1 MLSRYSEISNGNFK
15 KFFKKSTFLGILVS
29 VVSSAT
35 PGYSVTFPDLDGIKQ
50 GRAPYVVALW
60 TVDSESNA
68 RKQLYCTG
76 VLIDKFH
83 FLTAAHCLDI
93 DEPFIAVGGVTD
105 ASERGQ
111 TLIIT
116 GYAIHPRYDVKTLQ
130 NDIAIARLYYG
141 VDQNAEWGKFIGN
154 YPEIPAND
162 KKFRTDMRLFGWGQ
176 KQNGR
181 DSTRL
186 TSVKQDEFKDAAK
199 KAHQYFNESTMLGAG
214 FKYSK
219 ENLYAG
225 ACYGDSGGPLIA
237 NETSKQVLVGLVSY
251 GSAKGCDVRKPAVYT
266 RVAYY
271 NSWIKA
277 TKDKLLRE
285 WKKKGIRVGGSPST
299 FSLPSF
305 SNRFLSSEYVS
316 SSQSNVS
323 TIELSRD
330 PDAGRADMN
339 YMMLQIYDASRMGI
353 NIYFSNPIDGCLLR
367 QKGYMQL
374 QIAIDSFQEV
384 DFESKVYSSSGCFK
398 NDSTVTTYYVTTP
411 PKSFSGSCAVDVT
424 PFEDKSTGAK
434 LDSTSINAL
443 SFQWNPKC
451 LGKATQIWARVLVVI
466 DDGRNESDIE
476 PGTDMWVG
484 PLNPAGRK

>member
-1 MLSRYSEISNGNFK
+1 M
-15 KFFKKSTFLGILVS
+15 GILLS
-29 VVSSAT
+29 VTLSAA
-35 PGYSVTFPDLDGIKQ
+35 PGNSVTFPDMDGVKQ
-50 GRAPYVVALW
+50 GRAPYVIALW
-60 TVDSESNA
+60 TVDSESNS

-76 VLIDKFH
+76 VLIDKYH

-116 GYAIHPRYDVKTLQ
+116 GYQIHPRYDAKTLQ

-141 VDQNAEWGKFIGN
+141 VDQNAEWGKFIGS
-154 YPEIPAND
+154 YPEIPTND
-162 KKFRTDMRLFGWGQ
+162 RKFRNDMRLFGWGQ

-181 DSTRL
+181 NSTLL
-186 TSVKQDEFKDAAK
+186 TSVKQDEFKEAAK
-199 KAHQYFNESTMLGAG
+199 KAHQYFNESTMMGAG

-237 NETSKQVLVGLVSY
+237 NETSKQVLVGLVSF

-271 NSWIKA
+271 NSWINS
-277 TKDKLLRE
+277 TKDKMLRD
-285 WKKKGIRVGGSPST
+285 WKKKGIRVGGTPST
-299 FSLPSF
+299 FSLPAF
-305 SNRFLSSEYVS
+305 SNRFLASEYLS
-316 SSQSNVS
+316 SSRSKVS

-339 YMMLQIYDASRMGI
+339 YMMLQIYDESRMGI

-367 QKGYMQL
+367 QKGYLQL
-374 QIAIDSFQEV
+374 QIATDAFQEV
-384 DFESKVYSSSGCFK
+384 DFESKVYSASGCFK

-411 PKSFSGSCAVDVT
+411 PKSFSGSCAVDVA

-466 DDGRNESDIE
+466 NDGRNESDIE

-484 PLNPAGRK
+484 PLNPSVKR